1 MKEDALGKGETF
13 FKIVQIR
20 VGPPADQKLDSPRAT

>member
-1 MKEDALGKGETF
+1 MKEDTPGKGETF

-20 VGPPADQKLDSPRAT
+20 VGPPADQKLDSPRVT